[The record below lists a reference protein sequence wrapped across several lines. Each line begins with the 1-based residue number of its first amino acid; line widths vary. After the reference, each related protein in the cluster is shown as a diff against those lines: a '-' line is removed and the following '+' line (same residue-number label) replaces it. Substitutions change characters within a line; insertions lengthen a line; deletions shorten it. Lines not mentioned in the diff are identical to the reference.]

1 MFHIIMKHGTQ
12 LNKLLSIEVGSLRSS
27 INKIGWKGHIY
38 NIFQLL
44 VNVTLS
50 YS

>member
-12 LNKLLSIEVGSLRSS
+12 FNKLLSFEVGPSRFS
-27 INKIGWKGHIY
+27 INKNGWKGHIY
-38 NIFQLL
+38 KTFQPL

-50 YS
+50 NS